1 MTSSP
6 AISEVSTRRSGS
18 AGSNQC
24 INSSFHSASEL
35 KQLFKLIGKDFDAV
49 QLSHGALQGRFRIAN
64 LGSIV
69 LLELQTNQRLLL
81 NGERGSD
88 CMSFCFEATGL
99 ADEHRLFNL
108 PLTKSIE

>member
-49 QLSHGALQGRFRIAN
+49 QLSQGALHGRFRIAN

-81 NGERGSD
+81 NGERGPI
-88 CMSFCFEATGL
+88 A
-99 ADEHRLFNL
+99 
-108 PLTKSIE
+108 